1 MQWWHYLL
9 IFLGLFAL
17 FLLTTLVLYLLMKR
31 AQKKAYQELEKLI
44 PYEQNRFSLIQ
55 KCKEELETD
64 GRFLPKNFLTA
75 ISEEEKLFEKA
86 PLDLS
91 EIKGR
96 TDFLVMYLRK
106 YLKEKKLLSKEKY
119 QDFDKKLETLIFI
132 DPGDKNSPYYL
143 YNKKASHYNAFLGMM
158 FLSIFGIRNK
168 NQNAPII

>member
-1 MQWWHYLL
+1 MVALFTD
-9 IFLGLFAL
+9 ILGLIRPFLTDDSHPLFAHE
-17 FLLTTLVLYLLMKR
+17 TS
-31 AQKKAYQELEKLI
+31 AEKAYQELEKLI

-75 ISEEEKLFEKA
+75 VSEEEKLFEKA

-106 YLKEKKLLSKEKY
+106 YLKEKKLL
-119 QDFDKKLETLIFI
+119 
-132 DPGDKNSPYYL
+132 
-143 YNKKASHYNAFLGMM
+143 
-158 FLSIFGIRNK
+158 
-168 NQNAPII
+168 II